1 MTPPVRAKLAAWL
14 SHPRLFPVALAVAL
28 LALAPTL
35 CDGLRMDDRWLREFV
50 RGSVLLPGHERPP
63 HRLFVFLDGAPAEG
77 LRELGVLPWFGDE
90 RTKLSFFRPLSSV
103 VHYAEFALYG
113 DSPWAMHAVSLAL
126 YATLAVLVHRLLR
139 RLLAEGAL
147 AGPRGI
153 AEAGLAAAL
162 YAVDHHHGLCAGWI
176 AQRNSVLAAIFGVL
190 AVGAHDRAAR
200 EGERRLVPMAVGLSL
215 ASLLSAEAGLATP
228 LAIAAHALTLTPHDR
243 RRATVA
249 PHALPLA
256 IWAACYAAGG
266 YGARHS
272 GMYLDLVG
280 EPARAVGLA
289 LLHWPLLASVDLG
302 NMLVE
307 LWALAESPMR
317 GATVAFAALVLGL
330 FARAA
335 APIVRRCP
343 VARFLAL
350 ASVLT
355 LAPSAG
361 VLPMGRLVL
370 FSGVFTLGLFAR
382 VVLAWLEGEP
392 LPSPALVRPYL
403 AFALATHLVVGPLAL
418 GGTARAMVLLETG
431 YATFARSLP
440 EPPLPGSR
448 TFVLNAPEIGFF
460 GNVQA
465 LAAHLETGAARGY
478 ALANGNRNV
487 TVRRESERALVLS
500 CEGGFVASA
509 TDAITR
515 SPASALSI
523 GAAYPAGPLTLT
535 ITRHDAEGRADE
547 ARVEAPLPLDDPRY
561 VWLAW
566 RGERLE
572 PVGLPRVGETLSFP
586 AQSTLEHLLR
596 VARRGDPAP

>member
-1 MTPPVRAKLAAWL
+1 VTPPFRARLAGWL
-14 SHPRLFPVALAVAL
+14 SHPRLFPVSLALALV
-28 LALAPTL
+28 ALAPTL
-35 CDGLRMDDRWLREFV
+35 RDGLRMDDRWLRVFA
-50 RGSVLLPGHERPP
+50 RGSLLLPGHERPP
-63 HRLFVFLDGAPAEG
+63 HRLFVFLDGNPAEG
-77 LRELGVLPWFGDE
+77 LRELGVIPWYGDE
-90 RTKLSFFRPLSSV
+90 RTRLSFFRPLSSV
-103 VHYAEFALYG
+103 VHYAEFTLYG

-147 AGPRGI
+147 AGPRGV

-162 YAVDHHHGLCAGWI
+162 YAIDHHHGLCAGWI

-200 EGERRLVPMAVGLSL
+200 DGERRFVPIAVGLSL

-228 LAIAAHALTLTPHDR
+228 LAIAAHALTLTPR
-243 RRATVA
+243 ERLRVTVS

-256 IWAACYAAGG
+256 LWAACYAWGG
-266 YGARHS
+266 HGARHS

-289 LLHWPLLASVDLG
+289 LLHWPLLVSVDLG
-302 NMLVE
+302 NLLVDF
-307 LWALAESPMR
+307 WAVAGSPVR
-317 GATVAFAALVLGL
+317 GATIAIAALVLGL
-330 FARAA
+330 FVRAA
-335 APIVRRCP
+335 APVVRRCP

-361 VLPMGRLVL
+361 VLPMSRLVL
-370 FSGVFTLGLFAR
+370 FSGVFALGLFAH

-392 LPSPALVRPYL
+392 LPSPTFTRPYL
-403 AFALATHLVVGPLAL
+403 AFALATHLVVGPVAL

-440 EPPLPGSR
+440 EPPVPGARS
-448 TFVLNAPEIGFF
+448 FVINAPEIGFF
-460 GNVQA
+460 GNLQG
-465 LAAHLETGAARGY
+465 LASDLGTGAARGY

-487 TVRRESERALVLS
+487 TVRREGARAFVLS
-500 CEGGFVASA
+500 CEGGFVAST

-515 SPASALSI
+515 SPASALPL
-523 GAAYPAGPLTLT
+523 GATFPAGPLTLT

-561 VWLAW
+561 VWLVW

-572 PVGLPRVGETLSFP
+572 PVGLPPVGETLSFP
-586 AQSTLEHLLR
+586 AQSAFEHLLR
-596 VARRGDPAP
+596 VGRRGDPAP